1 MSPSDNSIAQVSAT
15 HIQRLQAMY
24 EAFNAR
30 DSHRVLLEMTPD
42 VDWPN
47 GWEGGRV
54 TGQQAVRDYWQ
65 RQWAAIDPQVTPV
78 EFTALPDG
86 RVQVRVHQVVRDRA
100 GTLLA
105 DGYTHHVY
113 AFDAMGLI
121 CSMEIVAA

>member
-1 MSPSDNSIAQVSAT
+1 MNLTDKPPATVSAAET
-15 HIQRLQAMY
+15 QRLHEMY

-30 DSHRVLLEMTPD
+30 DADRVLREMIPD

-54 TGQQAVRDYWQ
+54 TGQQAVREYWQ

-78 EFTALPDG
+78 DFTALPNG
-86 RVQVRVHQVVRDRA
+86 RVQVRVHQVVRDRT

-105 DGYTHHVY
+105 DAYTHHVY
-113 AFDAMGLI
+113 AFDANGLI
-121 CSMEIVAA
+121 ASMQIVEA